1 MSLELILPE
10 IFKNSKNLE
19 SRSPE
24 YFEKSKAEKQN
35 AKAYLEQFGL
45 PTKNHEDWL
54 YTQVQKFMAFRP
66 FEHKTDL
73 VQNVPD
79 LLKVK
84 DADHLVFVNGI
95 LNHALTEV
103 TSAIKIEENVIE
115 ENETFFDSLHALNT
129 YLALRSYQITLP
141 KKLELTKPI
150 VIVHLFDENAL
161 NRIVAPKI
169 KILAEDFTKA
179 SFLEI
184 FGTSNRDLYQYTV
197 NADLNL
203 ELKNNS
209 HIEYVKVNAGA
220 KKATH
225 IAHTKNTIGRD
236 SLLNLFTFDLG
247 VLMSRENIESHLMDN
262 NATSNH
268 FGAILLKK
276 EEHGDVFTKV
286 THHKAHTYSEQVV
299 KTVLAENA
307 HGVFTGKL
315 AVIKD
320 AQQINASQ
328 LNNNLLLSKKAHIDT
343 RPQLEVNA
351 DDVKCAHGAT
361 IGQLSK
367 DEEFYLESRG
377 LSKAKAKTML
387 CHGFLF
393 EIVYKIENSLI
404 KEKLNQLIEL
414 ELKNVD
420 FASAIEGN

>member
-19 SRSPE
+19 ARSPE
-24 YFEKSKAEKQN
+24 YFQKSKDIKEK
-35 AKAYLEQFGL
+35 AKTYLEQVGL

-73 VQNVPD
+73 VQNIPD
-79 LLKVK
+79 LLKV
-84 DADHLVFVNGI
+84 DNVDHIVFVNGI
-95 LNHALTEV
+95 LNHALTNV
-103 TSAIKIEENVIE
+103 STALTIEENTVDNSE
-115 ENETFFDSLHALNT
+115 VFFDSLHALNS
-129 YLALRSYQITLP
+129 YLALRSYKITIP
-141 KKLELTKPI
+141 KKTELKKPL
-150 VIVHLFDENAL
+150 VLVHLFDENAL
-161 NRIVAPKI
+161 NRIVTPKI
-169 KILAEDFTKA
+169 SLVAEDFSKA
-179 SFLEI
+179 SILEI

-197 NADLNL
+197 NADLFL
-203 ELKNNS
+203 ELKNS
-209 HIEYVKVNAGA
+209 AHIEYVKVNAGA

-225 IAHTKNTIGRD
+225 IAHTKNLLGRD
-236 SLLNLFTFDLG
+236 SVLNLFTFDLG
-247 VLMSRENIESHLMDN
+247 LTMSRENIESHLMDN
-262 NATSNH
+262 NATANH
-268 FGAILLKK
+268 YGANLLKK

-299 KTVLAENA
+299 KTVLADNS

-328 LNNNLLLSKKAHIDT
+328 LNNNLLLSKKSHIDT

-377 LSKAKAKTML
+377 LSKAKARTML

-393 EIVYKIENSLI
+393 EIVYKIENNLI
-404 KEKLNQLIEL
+404 REKLNQLIEL

>member
-19 SRSPE
+19 TRSPE
-24 YFEKSKAEKQN
+24 YFQKSKDIKEK
-35 AKAYLEQFGL
+35 AKAYLEQVGL

-79 LLKVK
+79 LLKVNK
-84 DADHLVFVNGI
+84 ADHIVFVNGI
-95 LNHALTEV
+95 LNHALTNV
-103 TSAIKIEENVIE
+103 SAALIIEENTVDQD
-115 ENETFFDSLHALNT
+115 ETFFDSLHALNS
-129 YLALRSYQITLP
+129 YLALRSYKITIP
-141 KKLELTKPI
+141 KKTELKNPL
-150 VIVHLFDENAL
+150 VLVHLFDENAL
-161 NRIVAPKI
+161 NRIVTPKI
-169 KILAEDFTKA
+169 SLVAEDFSKA
-179 SFLEI
+179 SILEI

-197 NADLNL
+197 NADLSL
-203 ELKNNS
+203 ELKNS
-209 HIEYVKVNAGA
+209 AHIEYVKVNAGA

-225 IAHTKNTIGRD
+225 IAHTKNLLGRD
-236 SLLNLFTFDLG
+236 SVLNLFTFDLG
-247 VLMSRENIESHLMDN
+247 LTMSRENIESHLVDN
-262 NATSNH
+262 NATANH
-268 FGAILLKK
+268 YGANLLKK

-299 KTVLAENA
+299 KTILADNS

-328 LNNNLLLSKKAHIDT
+328 LNNNLLLSKKSHIDT

-377 LSKAKAKTML
+377 LSKAKARTLL
-387 CHGFLF
+387 CHGYLF
-393 EIVYKIENSLI
+393 EIVYKIENNLI
-404 KEKLNQLIEL
+404 QEKLNQLIEL